1 MKRAQKANQV
11 TAHQHVARN
20 VETRLSASAVDLTSS
35 YIRTRYY
42 APTMA
47 VQMCGSSSRA
57 IDLRQIK
64 MRWAQQQQKQRRM
77 ESGREEGRKKEE
89 EEDGEQNHCR
99 PKFSAV
105 NYVTLGID
113 MGIIIP

>member
-1 MKRAQKANQV
+1 
-11 TAHQHVARN
+11 
-20 VETRLSASAVDLTSS
+20 
-35 YIRTRYY
+35 
-42 APTMA
+42 MA

-89 EEDGEQNHCR
+89 EEEEGEQNRCR
-99 PKFSAV
+99 PKISAV

-113 MGIIIP
+113 MGIIP